1 MVDFKKLTYRAKA
14 LLFSTVFA
22 ALVVIVSV
30 CLIVFGSRRVFNSQT
45 DSYLLKTSD
54 LKALRFES
62 ELGKQLVLV
71 TQMVKSPAI
80 IEYMENPRDAS
91 ARNSAFDEF
100 RNYKSSFW
108 GDSVFWISDSD
119 KVFYSDMQSVY
130 VLDPADPQQYWYN
143 MTLTETE
150 VYNFNINYNPDL
162 KNSFLWIN
170 AVVRN
175 DRGKAVGIA
184 GTGIPLNGLFDS
196 LFVGLGK
203 KDALY
208 LYNSAGEITG
218 SIDQNHIESKIPVTA
233 LLPEL
238 EGQELTHSEPFVY
251 STSRGEYMLYPVETL
266 KWMMVMFR
274 PYTLSDVF
282 TNSLALMVLLLVLIT
297 GISIAVYSIFIH
309 RIIVSL
315 SSVIKSTE
323 ESAALQDTFTKSVKK
338 TVDTN
343 LKALENYG
351 ELLDSQTA
359 SIEESESHI
368 ETLLTQLGVLDNVRR
383 SSLANAKAL
392 EESSSDG
399 QEHIAHLRDNISQIV
414 ECSKRLVAA
423 NGLISDV
430 TTQTDLLA
438 LNAAIEAAHAGE
450 LGAGF
455 AVVARAIRQLA
466 EKSHDQ
472 ELNVEKAI
480 EDMNIMIE
488 SMVESA
494 EAVSSSFEE
503 IVENSANVNANF
515 EEMSES
521 IEEQNALGNT
531 IDTNLHSIT
540 ESVNKSSSSFD
551 EMMVSNKAMG
561 AEIARAAENS
571 QSLLMKAEEAL
582 ESTGVVFDDIED
594 DTDNDMAESEI
605 KTA

>member
-1 MVDFKKLTYRAKA
+1 MLDFEKLTYKTKA
-14 LLFSTVFA
+14 WLFSAVFS

-30 CLIVFGSRRVFNSQT
+30 CLIVFGSRRVFNGQT
-45 DSYLLKTSD
+45 DSYLLTASD

-80 IEYMENPRDAS
+80 IEYMENPQDQA
-91 ARNSAFDEF
+91 ARKSAFDDF
-100 RNYKSSFW
+100 KNYKSSFW
-108 GDSVFWISDSD
+108 GDSVFWINDRD
-119 KVFYSDMQSVY
+119 KIFYSDMESVY
-130 VLDPADPQQYWYN
+130 VLDPGDPQQYWYN
-143 MTLTETE
+143 MTLNETE

-175 DRGKAVGIA
+175 PEGRAVGIA

-203 KDALY
+203 NDVLY
-208 LYNSAGEITG
+208 LYNSSGEVTG
-218 SIDQNHIESKIPVTA
+218 SSNQSYIESKVPVTE

-238 EGQELTHSEPFVY
+238 EGQELVHSEPFVY
-251 STSRGEYMLYPVETL
+251 STPRGEYMLYPVETL

-274 PYTLSDVF
+274 PYTVANMF
-282 TNSLALMVLLLVLIT
+282 TNSLALMVFLLLLIT
-297 GISIAVYSIFIH
+297 GISIAVYSIFVHKIL
-309 RIIVSL
+309 VSL

-323 ESAALQDTFTKSVKK
+323 EGAASQDSFTRNVKR
-338 TVDTN
+338 TVDIN
-343 LKALENYG
+343 LKSLEDYG
-351 ELLDSQTA
+351 ELLDNQTA

-368 ETLLTQLGVLDNVRR
+368 ETLLSQLGVLDNVRR
-383 SSLANAKAL
+383 SSLSNAKAL
-392 EESSSDG
+392 EKSSSDG
-399 QEHIAHLRDNISQIV
+399 QEHIARLRDNITQIV

-438 LNAAIEAAHAGE
+438 LNAAIEAAHAGD

-472 ELNVEKAI
+472 EVNVEKAI
-480 EDMNIMIE
+480 EDMNLMIE
-488 SMVESA
+488 SMVVSA
-494 EAVSSSFEE
+494 EAVSNSFEE

-521 IEEQNALGNT
+521 IEEQNALGHT
-531 IDTNLHSIT
+531 IDSNLHSIT
-540 ESVNKSSSSFD
+540 DAVNKSSSHFD
-551 EMMVSNKAMG
+551 DMVSSNKAMG
-561 AEIARAAENS
+561 AEISQAADNS
-571 QSLLMKAEEAL
+571 QSLLLKAQEAL
-582 ESTGVVFDDIED
+582 KSTGIVFVAGD
-594 DTDNDMAESEI
+594 AETEEN
-605 KTA
+605 AG